1 MIMLFSPVKENIQY
15 LSSIQI
21 ESSVLL
27 ENLYCDIEKFLK
39 NIKEVRTQY
48 APTCLPL

>member
-27 ENLYCDIEKFLK
+27 ENLYYDVEKFLK
-39 NIKEVRTQY
+39 NIKEVRIEY
-48 APTCLPL
+48 ENIGIPL